1 MELEFSSS
9 DFQKNTLIQNFTKIR
24 PMGAEL
30 FHAEGQTERKRER
43 DMTKLIV
50 GFRNFA
56 NPPTIF
62 FGTLCKRVIAVR
74 EEQPSDTSRR
84 KMGG

>member
-1 MELEFSSS
+1 
-9 DFQKNTLIQNFTKIR
+9 
-24 PMGAEL
+24 MGAEL
-30 FHAEGQTERKRER
+30 FDAEEKPERER

-56 NPPTIF
+56 NPPTNG
-62 FGTLCKRVIAVR
+62 FGTLYTRLNAVR
-74 EEQPSDTSRR
+74 EEQPNDTSRR